1 MTFTQER
8 ITNLLEFNSEGSDC
22 QANAEQWEVHK
33 LARIA
38 LASLEAEPV
47 AWIVHARTGD
57 QVTTDGAYVANA
69 EGILGLHST
78 PLYTAPPAPECLTR
92 PVHPR
97 ISSEELDDETLD
109 ELIDFRRSTFEYHSQ
124 QGNKVQTIIHG
135 VTLTAMIE
143 LKERR
148 AAMLQGADGKP
159 ELTVWYGAMPESNGK
174 ANWTAILHR
183 KGEGRC
189 MNGFTIDRSEYP
201 GRVLY
206 AADRV
211 RYLIGEKSERPSILD
226 YDADAH
232 SGYMKTGNSPVIPD
246 GYCIMPLKLTAD
258 NGAKGAL
265 CGEFH
270 VQYRIVCQSCVGEG
284 CEDCNHTGGWDAEI
298 PVSWD
303 TIKRIHESA
312 VEACALPAA
321 PQQEDK

>member
-1 MTFTQER
+1 MSN
-8 ITNLLEFNSEGSDC
+8 IDK
-22 QANAEQWEVHK
+22 QAVQAVADLKAGYTLGHADVAILNE

-47 AWIVHARTGD
+47 AWLLSGG
-57 QVTTDGAYVANA
+57 GAKNNVSFDSGNA
-69 EGILGLHST
+69 YADPLREVT
-78 PLYTAPPAPECLTR
+78 PLYTAQPAPVSVPDEIQKLKDGR
-92 PVHPR
+92 GFRYVKDGVHY
-97 ISSEELDDETLD
+97 SVN
-109 ELIDFRRSTFEYHSQ
+109 YANGWNQ
-124 QGNKVQTIIHG
+124 C
-135 VTLTAMIE
+135 
-143 LKERR
+143 R

-246 GYCIMPLKLTAD
+246 GWVLVPEEPTHEMLEAGDEQFGTYDVYRRMISASPL
-258 NGAKGAL
+258 
-265 CGEFH
+265 
-270 VQYRIVCQSCVGEG
+270 
-284 CEDCNHTGGWDAEI
+284 
-298 PVSWD
+298 
-303 TIKRIHESA
+303 
-312 VEACALPAA
+312 
-321 PQQEDK
+321 QEVKP

>member
-1 MTFTQER
+1 MSTITRERLEQLANFRGAPVTRQE
-8 ITNLLEFNSEGSDC
+8 
-22 QANAEQWEVHK
+22 EQE

-38 LASLEAEPV
+38 LASLEAEAV
-47 AWIVHARTGD
+47 ALRDERSGS
-57 QVTTDGAYVANA
+57 G
-69 EGILGLHST
+69 GISKKPGFNDLPHGT
-78 PLYTAPPAPECLTR
+78 PLYAAPPAPECLTR

-148 AAMLQGADGKP
+148 AAMLQGAEP
-159 ELTVWYGAMPESNGK
+159 VM
-174 ANWTAILHR
+174 TAYKLPFEQWLSQQT
-183 KGEGRC
+183 G
-189 MNGFTIDRSEYP
+189 TIDVEC
-201 GRVLY
+201 GCVMTEVFFHWLRVAY
-206 AADRV
+206 EA
-211 RYLIGEKSERPSILD
+211 
-226 YDADAH
+226 
-232 SGYMKTGNSPVIPD
+232 GNSPVIPD